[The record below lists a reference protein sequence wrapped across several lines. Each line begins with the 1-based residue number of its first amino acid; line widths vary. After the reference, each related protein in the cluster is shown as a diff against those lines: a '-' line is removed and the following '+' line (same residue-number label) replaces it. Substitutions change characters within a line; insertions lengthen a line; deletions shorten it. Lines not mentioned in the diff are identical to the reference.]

1 MTDKHRTTPKGDAG
15 AKQRQDRIGD
25 RLRQLYDEV
34 ANEPVPDDFLKLLE
48 EADDAPDDGDED
60 QTA

>member
-1 MTDKHRTTPKGDAG
+1 MTDKHRTTPKSDAG

>member
-1 MTDKHRTTPKGDAG
+1 MTEKNRPGPRNDKG

-48 EADDAPDDGDED
+48 EADDAADDGDED
-60 QTA
+60 QKP